1 MVGGMIYDAIIGIV
15 NLFCDI
21 IVQTISGIIGG
32 LFKAIVTGWR
42 ALFGNNGEE
51 TKPNEPTVTEVKDGI
66 TQDAFTKA
74 IKPITESLDNIN
86 KCIANIA
93 DIEAA
98 KILNQTGT
106 GFGALATSVMNLFNN
121 SPSIIKT
128 VNNDTMS
135 NDVKSSY
142 VAKLEK
148 EKDEISEDLKNNVKK
163 IADILNYWKQ
173 EGKNPFLPQTHE
185 VN

>member
-1 MVGGMIYDAIIGIV
+1 
-15 NLFCDI
+15 
-21 IVQTISGIIGG
+21 
-32 LFKAIVTGWR
+32 
-42 ALFGNNGEE
+42 
-51 TKPNEPTVTEVKDGI
+51 
-66 TQDAFTKA
+66 
-74 IKPITESLDNIN
+74 
-86 KCIANIA
+86 
-93 DIEAA
+93 
-98 KILNQTGT
+98 
-106 GFGALATSVMNLFNN
+106 
-121 SPSIIKT
+121 
-128 VNNDTMS
+128 MS